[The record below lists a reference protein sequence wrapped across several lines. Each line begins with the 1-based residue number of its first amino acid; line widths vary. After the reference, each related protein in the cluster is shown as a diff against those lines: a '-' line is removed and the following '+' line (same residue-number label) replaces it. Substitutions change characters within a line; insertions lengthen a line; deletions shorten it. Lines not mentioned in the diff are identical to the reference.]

1 MYSKTYLGSCS
12 STDIGSCDSSYS
24 ALDLFDDTDVLS
36 EFESVNSTN
45 VGGSLF
51 VGFSSTVV
59 VDSELVASE
68 LAESELTAATGVLS
82 CDLFDDS
89 RFLSSICAVCGD
101 G

>member
-59 VDSELVASE
+59 VASE